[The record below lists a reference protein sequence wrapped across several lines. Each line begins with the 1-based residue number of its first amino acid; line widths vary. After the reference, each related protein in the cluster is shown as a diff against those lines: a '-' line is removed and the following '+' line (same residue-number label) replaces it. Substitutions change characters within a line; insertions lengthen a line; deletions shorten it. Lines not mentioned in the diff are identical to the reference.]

1 MSPKPDSYKN
11 ILIIRQAALGDV
23 ANILPLIK
31 LVRDAY
37 PEAKLTC
44 LTAGLTT
51 SLLEADACVD
61 EVISFNRTLKP
72 HRLVPMMVK
81 LKSRQ
86 FDLVIDFQGSSC
98 TRWLAWSTGAAMR
111 IGSKKPPFYTHPIKV
126 DIRKHQ
132 ACDVFRLFLA
142 PLGLEN
148 MPMTPRFPSLE
159 ACVNSAKNI
168 LKNTEVASPYLV
180 FNPGH
185 SPAWGT
191 KHWPEEHWVKL
202 GHHFIA
208 RGYSVVVSGGP
219 GEIELSQRITGAIG
233 SGAVDLA
240 GKTDLFTLAG
250 VMNLSSTVVSTDSGP
265 MHVAAM
271 SGTKVVALFG
281 PTHPLTSGPFG
292 AGHKVL
298 HHELH
303 CSYCFKKV
311 CPYQHEC
318 LDEMTPDEVMAAVQ
332 KILTANQSTTPLA
345 GQKI

>member
-1 MSPKPDSYKN
+1 LSSGSDTYKN

-37 PEAKLTC
+37 PDAKVTG

-51 SLLEADACVD
+51 PLLDADPCLD
-61 EVISFNRTLKP
+61 DVISFNRTLAP
-72 HRLVPMMVK
+72 NRLVLMMWK
-81 LKSRQ
+81 LKSKQ

-98 TRWLAWSTGAAMR
+98 TRWLAWSTGASVR
-111 IGSKKPPFYTHPIKV
+111 IGSKNPPFYTHKIKV

-132 ACDVFRLFLA
+132 ACDIFRMFLA
-142 PLGLEN
+142 PLGLEERV
-148 MPMTPRFPSLE
+148 MSPRFPLLE
-159 ACVNSAKNI
+159 SGVASAKNI
-168 LKNTEVASPYLV
+168 LDAAGVASPYLV

-191 KHWPEEHWVKL
+191 KRWPDPHWSEL
-202 GHHFIA
+202 GKYFIEQ
-208 RGYSVVVSGGP
+208 GFSVVVSGGP
-219 GEIELSQRITGAIG
+219 GDAELVERITASIG
-233 SGAVDLA
+233 SGAVNLA
-240 GKTDLFTLAG
+240 GKTDLFELAG
-250 VMNLSSTVVSTDSGP
+250 IMNMSSAVVATDSGP

-271 SGTKVVALFG
+271 SGAKVVALFG
-281 PTHPLTSGPFG
+281 PTHPLTSAPFG
-292 AGHKVL
+292 SGHKVL

-318 LDEMTPDEVMAAVQ
+318 LDEIGPDEVMNAVQ
-332 KILTANQSTTPLA
+332 EILTSNPASPSIADRQ
-345 GQKI
+345 I